1 MTSVSPALPDDAV
14 LAAAYRVSNRGKLVR
29 GLLVANGLSV
39 LGVPGGFVLD
49 YFLYPEQFLA
59 FLAIRLAVAAIL
71 LAIVVWLF
79 AERNGRSVWPVK
91 ALGISSALVM
101 NFAFCAMI
109 YTTNGVASPYF
120 VGINLI
126 MTCWAVVLP
135 WSWIETAV
143 ICVLSYVGYAIACFA
158 NPVSVG
164 AENFP
169 LFAFNS
175 FFILITTAVCVGISF
190 FLARSRFEDFKLR
203 HELDERNRE
212 LRDLDRLKTQFFS
225 NVSHELRT
233 PLTLILSPV
242 ADLLRRGGELEPAIH
257 GTMIV
262 VQRNT
267 LRLLKLINDL
277 LDLTRMDQGVD
288 VLRRKSVD
296 VDEFVKGIV
305 ESVRHLGLSKRLR
318 MKIEGG
324 AAGVRAEFDPVRIEK
339 VLLNLLTNAMKYTK
353 AGGAI
358 TVRWGEAE
366 GGGIWLEVADTGV
379 GIPDEDLA
387 RVFDRFHQ
395 VRSNAANQNQGVG
408 IGLALA
414 KELVEQHGGT
424 LDVESSVGEGTTFR
438 ANLPVIVA
446 IPGEVEESAVA
457 DRFELEGDEEPFE
470 KAFRSADRSWTYDD
484 SADTD
489 LPEVGSGSQVVLVA
503 DDEYDMRRYVVS
515 LLAEDYRVLQTQHG
529 GNVEELVAAHRPDL
543 VVLDWMMPGKDGLE
557 LCRALRSR
565 DENRD
570 LKIVLLTAR
579 ADEESKIDA
588 LQAGADDFLT
598 KPFSSIEVR
607 TRIRNLLR
615 AGQMQRDLRT
625 SNAELTAT
633 IGKLQETETMLI
645 QSEKMNAI
653 GSLSAGLLH
662 EINNPLNYTMTAIS
676 IANQH
681 RDTLSDDMAEILG
694 DVEEG
699 MTRIRDVV
707 TDLKTFAYPEKT
719 GVEVDVA
726 VAELLRNALKI
737 VAGELDGV
745 RVDVDLPEE
754 FEVRGQKTQLMHI
767 FINLLNNAI
776 RAMREADLPGERI
789 VWITGECVD
798 DKAVVKVRDSGPGIR
813 PDIIKRVFDPF
824 FTTRDVGSGMGMGLS
839 ICHTILNSHRG
850 AIRVEN
856 HPDGGALFTIELP
869 LAESAL
875 VSC

>member
-1 MTSVSPALPDDAV
+1 MTNAPPVAERDPELE
-14 LAAAYRVSNRGKLVR
+14 AAYRESSRGKLLR
-29 GLLVANGLSV
+29 GLQVAVGLSV
-39 LGVPGGFVLD
+39 VGIPGGFVLD
-49 YFLYPEQFLA
+49 YFLYPSQFGA
-59 FLAIRLAVAAIL
+59 FLAVRFVVAVL
-71 LAIVVWLF
+71 LLGIGVWLF
-79 AERNGRSVWPVK
+79 AEKKRIGVLRIK
-91 ALGISSALVM
+91 ALGVLAALVM
-101 NFAFCAMI
+101 NFAFCVMI
-109 YTTNGVASPYF
+109 YATNGAASPYF

-126 MTCWAVVLP
+126 MTCWAVMLP
-135 WSWIETAV
+135 WSWIETTV
-143 ICVLSYVGYAIACFA
+143 VCVLSYAGYAVACFA
-158 NPVSVG
+158 NAGSVE

-175 FFILITTAVCVGISF
+175 FFILITTAVCVAISV
-190 FLARSRFEDFKLR
+190 FLARSRFDDFRLR

-242 ADLLRRGGELEPAIH
+242 ADLLRRAERLEPEIH

-288 VLRRKSVD
+288 VLRRKSVA
-296 VDEFVKGIV
+296 VDEFLRGIV
-305 ESVRHLGLSKRLR
+305 ESVRHLGLSKRLK
-318 MKIEGG
+318 MKIENGP
-324 AAGVRAEFDPVRIEK
+324 VDFRADFDPARIEK
-339 VLLNLLTNAMKYTK
+339 VILNLLTNAMKYTP
-353 AGGAI
+353 AGGST
-358 TVRWGEAE
+358 TVRWGAEEA
-366 GGGIWLEVADTGV
+366 GGFWFEVADTGV
-379 GIPDEDLA
+379 GIPTEDLA

-395 VRSNAANQNQGVG
+395 VKSNAANQNQGVG

-414 KELVEQHGGT
+414 QELVEQHGGT
-424 LDVESSVGEGTTFR
+424 LGVESVVGEGTTFR
-438 ANLPVIVA
+438 VTLPVSLEAEATYAEPLNRVA
-446 IPGEVEESAVA
+446 L
-457 DRFELEGDEEPFE
+457 DDLEEPFE

-484 SADTD
+484 SADAE
-489 LPEVGSGSQVVLVA
+489 LPEVGSGSHVVLVA
-503 DDEYDMRRYVVS
+503 DDEHDMRRYVVS
-515 LLAEDYRVLQTQHG
+515 LLAEDYRVVQTQHG

-557 LCRALRSR
+557 LCRELRAR
-565 DENRD
+565 DENQD

-607 TRIRNLLR
+607 TRVRNLLR

-625 SNAELTAT
+625 KNDELTT
-633 IGKLQETETMLI
+633 TLDKLRDTETMLI

-653 GSLSAGLLH
+653 GSMSAGLLH
-662 EINNPLNYTMTAIS
+662 EINNPLNYTLTAMS
-676 IANQH
+676 IAKQS
-681 RDTLSDDMAEILG
+681 RETLTEDMREIFD

-707 TDLKTFAYPEKT
+707 TDLKTFAYPEKV
-719 GVEVDVA
+719 GVESDVA
-726 VAELLRNALKI
+726 VAELLRNAMKI
-737 VAGELDGV
+737 VAGELEGV
-745 RVDVDLPEE
+745 RVDVELPEE

-767 FINLLNNAI
+767 FINLLNNAN

-789 VWITGECVD
+789 VWITGESLGDTAIVR
-798 DKAVVKVRDSGPGIR
+798 VRDSGPGVPEKIMSR
-813 PDIIKRVFDPF
+813 IFDPF

-856 HPDGGALFTIELP
+856 HSEGGAVFTIELP
-869 LAESAL
+869 LAETAL
-875 VSC
+875 ISC